1 MEIRFLADRP
11 ELVPTLA
18 EWFHAEWGHVVPW
31 GTVEG
36 FAELFRGQLRR
47 DALPLALVALDADAL
62 VGTASLRVADMADRP
77 ERTPWLGGVYVR
89 PEARGRGVGEAL
101 VRAAERRARELGFR
115 EMYLF
120 TTDRE
125 AFYLRLGWSVLE
137 YADHHGE
144 SAAVMRTPL
153 LVSSPPGP

>member
-1 MEIRFLADRP
+1 MEIRPLADRP

-18 EWFHAEWGHVVPW
+18 EWFHEEWGRVVPW

-36 FAELFRGQLRR
+36 FAEMFRGQLNR
-47 DALPLALVALDADAL
+47 DALPLALVALEGGAP
-62 VGTASLRVADMADRP
+62 VGTSALRVADMPERP

-89 PEARGRGVGEAL
+89 PGARGRGVGEAL

-115 EMYLF
+115 ELFLF

-125 AFYLRLGWSVLE
+125 AFYRRLGWSVLE
-137 YADHHGE
+137 HADHHGE
-144 SAAVMRTPL
+144 LAAVMRTEL
-153 LVSSPPGP
+153 

>member
-1 MEIRFLADRP
+1 MEIVHLADRP

-18 EWFHAEWGHVVPW
+18 EWFHAEWGHIVPW

-36 FAELFRGQLRR
+36 FGEMFRGQLRR
-47 DALPLALVALDADAL
+47 DGLPLALVALEGGAPI
-62 VGTASLRVADMADRP
+62 GTASVRVADMPERP
-77 ERTPWLGGVYVR
+77 ERTPWLGGVYVL
-89 PEARGRGVGEAL
+89 EAARGRGVGEAL
-101 VRAAERRARELGFR
+101 VRAAERCARELGFR

-125 AFYLRLGWSVLE
+125 GFYLRLGWSVLE

-144 SAAVMRTPL
+144 RASVMRTSL
-153 LVSSPPGP
+153 